1 MCLWEKT
8 RVFGRTT
15 WYRLLL
21 EQRAR
26 TVSRL
31 CSGGGIAQRGGIA
44 QLNVVLCPQFTLL
57 ATAGAHM
64 VGKSRNM
71 SADMI
76 FMPGLLGLMLP
87 TLCEARTAA
96 PTPVDTCTV
105 TPKNLRAGKEEGR
118 RGG

>member
-1 MCLWEKT
+1 
-8 RVFGRTT
+8 
-15 WYRLLL
+15 
-21 EQRAR
+21 
-26 TVSRL
+26 
-31 CSGGGIAQRGGIA
+31 
-44 QLNVVLCPQFTLL
+44 
-57 ATAGAHM
+57 M

-105 TPKNLRAGKEEGR
+105 TPKNLRAGKEEGGEEADDETGDSTR
-118 RGG
+118 QRPGR